1 MIDVMKALDERL
13 KLGWM
18 ISLARHKLVPVHKH
32 SVWYYMGALL
42 LFLFVIQ
49 AATGAMLLFY
59 YKPAAE
65 TARQSIA
72 EIMVTVPYGWLI
84 RSVHHWASNLMIVL
98 AFIHFFSTLLVKA
111 YRRPRELTWLTG
123 MVMLLLVLF
132 FGYSGYTLPYDE
144 RAFFAF
150 NVGTDMAEAIPVVG
164 TYLMGFLRGG
174 DMVGTNTLN
183 RFFAFHVGV
192 LPLALLAVIVIHV
205 ILVQLHGMSVPI
217 SVLKKA
223 EAEKREIPGKPMF
236 PHFLW
241 HDAVNCLLLFGGL
254 VTLAML
260 IPSELGPEIDL
271 LKPAPEGVKP
281 DWFFLWVYQI
291 LKWMPTYVLSIEGE
305 VAGIVGLIG
314 AAMVI
319 VFAPFIDR
327 RAQRNERSPLFTTLG
342 WAAVLVFVLCSIIGY
357 LS

>member
-1 MIDVMKALDERL
+1 MIDVMKAIDERI
-13 KLGWM
+13 KLGA
-18 ISLARHKLVPVHKH
+18 ILSLARHKLVPVHKH
-32 SVWYYMGALL
+32 SVWYYLGALL

-49 AATGAMLLFY
+49 AITGAMLLFY

-72 EIMVTVPYGWLI
+72 EIMVVVPYGWLI

-98 AFIHFFSTLLVKA
+98 VFFHFFSTLLVKA

-150 NVGTDMAEAIPVVG
+150 NVGTEMAGAMPVVG
-164 TYLMGFLRGG
+164 TYLLELLRGG
-174 DMVGTNTLN
+174 EMVGTNTLN

-192 LPLALLAVIVIHV
+192 LPLALLTAIVVHIL
-205 ILVQLHGMSVPI
+205 LVQLHGMSVPI

-223 EAEKREIPGKPMF
+223 EDEKREIPGKPMF
-236 PHFLW
+236 PLLLW
-241 HDAVNCLLLFGGL
+241 HDAINCLLLFGGL

-305 VAGIVGLIG
+305 VAGIVGLIL
-314 AAMVI
+314 AALVI
-319 VFAPFIDR
+319 VFAPFFDR
-327 RAQRNERSPLFTTLG
+327 RAQRNERSPLFTALG
-342 WAAVLVFVLCSIIGY
+342 WLAVLVFVVCSIVGY

>member
-1 MIDVMKALDERL
+1 MIDVMKALDERI

-32 SVWYYMGALL
+32 SVWYYLGALL

-49 AATGAMLLFY
+49 AITGAMLLFY

-72 EIMVTVPYGWLI
+72 EIMVAVPYGWLV
-84 RSVHHWASNLMIVL
+84 RSMHHWASNLMIVL
-98 AFIHFFSTLLVKA
+98 TFVHFFSTLLVKA

-123 MVMLLLVLF
+123 SVMLLLVLF

-144 RAFFAF
+144 RSFFAF
-150 NVGTDMAEAIPVVG
+150 NVGTDMAAAVPVVG
-164 TYLMGFLRGG
+164 TYLMEFLRGG
-174 DMVGTNTLN
+174 DIVGTNTLN

-192 LPLALLAVIVIHV
+192 LPLALLAVIVVHV

-223 EAEKREIPGKPMF
+223 EDEKREIPGKPMF

-305 VAGIVGLIG
+305 IAGIVGLIG
-314 AAMVI
+314 AALVI

-327 RAQRNERSPLFTTLG
+327 RAQRNERSPLFTALG
-342 WAAVLVFVLCSIIGY
+342 WLALLVFVVCSIIGY